1 MQKIQIKYYQQ
12 DIAQLST
19 QIVFM
24 KKKKKKVLVYFI
36 RLNSDL
42 RSLLQ

>member
-24 KKKKKKVLVYFI
+24 KVKKKEKYLFI
-36 RLNSDL
+36 LLDL
-42 RSLLQ
+42 IAT